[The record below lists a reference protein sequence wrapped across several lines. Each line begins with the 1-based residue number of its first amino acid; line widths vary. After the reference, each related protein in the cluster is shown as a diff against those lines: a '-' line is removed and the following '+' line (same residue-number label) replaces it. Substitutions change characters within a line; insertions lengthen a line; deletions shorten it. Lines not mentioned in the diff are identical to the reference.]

1 MNAAGL
7 NAKSSRKGVDLSIIL
22 PTRER
27 ARDVRRLYD
36 SLLDT
41 AADPD
46 RIQIVLYLDDDDP
59 SGPLLEEPRLAIL
72 QTTGPRTTMGRMLR
86 RAITIAD
93 GEYIML
99 TNDDAAFRT
108 REWDRKILSASRRF
122 PDGVSLVWCNDL
134 FRRDAIP
141 NFPIFSRRAYDMIPA
156 LIPARYVRD
165 YVDTH
170 LLDIFT
176 KLESLGWPR
185 KLYLED
191 VVLEHLHV
199 EAGKAQPDSVS
210 QKSRHFADE
219 LTYFSG
225 EGQRALTARYLAAH
239 IQAEATG

>member
-1 MNAAGL
+1 MSPSGPDIG
-7 NAKSSRKGVDLSIIL
+7 SSREGVDLSIIL
-22 PTRER
+22 PTRDR
-27 ARDVRRLYD
+27 AKDVRRLYD

-59 SGPLLEEPRLAIL
+59 TGPLLEEPRLAIL
-72 QTTGPRTTMGRMLR
+72 QAKGPRTTMGRMLR
-86 RAITIAD
+86 RAIKIAS

-108 REWDRKILSASRRF
+108 PEWDSKILSASRQF
-122 PDGVSLVWCNDL
+122 ADGVSLVWCNDL

-141 NFPIFSRRAYDMIPA
+141 NFPIFSRRVYDMIPT

-176 KLESLGWPR
+176 KLEALGWPR
-185 KLYLED
+185 KVYLED

-199 EAGKAQPDSVS
+199 EAGKAEPDSVS

-225 EGQRALTARYLAAH
+225 EQQRALTAKRLAAH
-239 IQAEATG
+239 IQAEETG